1 MSTIPAFVKTLIRV
15 EMRDG
20 ATKGLNEPYDVARS
34 IPLALIVSESYI
46 YLGVRVLD
54 CQHLSYRRFVDAV
67 SEVFNL
73 PIDEDAVEFG
83 YVNEAPCPNATPDY
97 FVINNDLSFRNAVGV
112 LRSSTKSISLPLFFF
127 TPKPHIPLRPAR
139 ISPPGLSKPA
149 DLGSC
154 ASSTEPIDP
163 PQINDRQPSC
173 SPIDGEHLPQ
183 PLTTSESAAENAP
196 EKMFTSSKMYTPVAK
211 RMKMLDSFA
220 EPAASSS
227 SKAINEN
234 TALAVKLFNRYAIA
248 QERVINMANTQAT
261 VACYIASL
269 KNHLE
274 KGAVPTKNQLTRMCT
289 DLEKALQ
296 GGNGEYISDVAAAE
310 EIKNR
315 ADVDKIL
322 EDISVTYPNIVMLMK
337 SGIDIGSGFGSG
349 VRFWEGDEE
358 TATAVL
364 ADSQKSIPQTPSL
377 IPEARPQEQSE
388 SEVE

>member
-97 FVINNDLSFRNAVGV
+97 FVINNDLSFRNA
-112 LRSSTKSISLPLFFF
+112 
-127 TPKPHIPLRPAR
+127 
-139 ISPPGLSKPA
+139 
-149 DLGSC
+149 
-154 ASSTEPIDP
+154 
-163 PQINDRQPSC
+163 INDRQPSC